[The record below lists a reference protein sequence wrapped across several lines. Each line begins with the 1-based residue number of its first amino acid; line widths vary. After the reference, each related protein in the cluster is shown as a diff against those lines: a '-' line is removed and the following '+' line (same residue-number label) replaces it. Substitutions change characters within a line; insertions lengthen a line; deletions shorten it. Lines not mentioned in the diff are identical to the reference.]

1 MSNNN
6 QTDPVEQ
13 LFKLQRSF
21 KSKLPLKIADIE
33 SNWRNIRDNKSPD
46 FVDLHLKLHS
56 LVGTAGTFGAF
67 VVSNT
72 SREIETLVKSLLKND
87 LTLNH
92 DVAKKVDTLLY
103 QLRDVSEKWQPSS
116 IPFIPE
122 VQVEE
127 VNEEANWQPNIYL
140 VEDDVEIVNSI
151 IDYLELAGYK
161 VFYYR
166 KIKEFEYAYSSDE
179 RASAIIMDMQFEE
192 GHIAGAETIQ
202 RLSEKYKNFPP
213 VVFISV
219 HLDIQARLAAAQAGA
234 KRYFTKPINQQK
246 LLSCLD
252 KLTNRIKPEAYRILL
267 IDDEQEVLDFYST
280 ILKQHGVEVLSFTSP
295 IKAYQPI
302 ESFKP
307 DLIILD
313 LYMPECSG
321 LDFASVIRQNDDY
334 AHIPIV
340 FLSSE
345 LDAGTQLAAMDLGG
359 DDFLM
364 KPVDPEHFIQAVTAR
379 VKRSRHVYQLNKTL
393 QDTLR
398 ESEYRLITLDQHA
411 IVCMA
416 DKKGNI
422 TLVNEH
428 FLNISGYNEKELIG
442 KNLRTV
448 KSMKHPDVF
457 REEMWN
463 TISNGKIWNG
473 QICNEAKDGT
483 EYWVEATIVP
493 FMSENGLPYKYVSV
507 GTDIT
512 KIKKAEEDAHAS
524 EVALMTA
531 KDEAESANQAKSK
544 FLSNMSHELRT
555 PMNAIS
561 GFAQLLLM
569 DSENIYDDVQRGNI
583 EEIIKASNHLLE
595 LISEIL
601 ELSKIES
608 GQIKLSLETV
618 NYSQVAVE
626 SISLINT
633 LAKDKGITLI
643 FIIEGKRISFK
654 DLINSGVNIFVD
666 RTRFKQV
673 LLNLLSNAIK
683 YNNKNGSIT
692 ISGEKIN
699 NNFRISVID
708 TGIGI
713 SKADQK
719 DLFKSFNRLG
729 KEDSGIEGTGIGLV
743 ITRNIVELMEG
754 EIGVESEL
762 GKGTTF
768 WIEFPLV

>member
-6 QTDPVEQ
+6 QTDPIEQ

-21 KSKLPLKIADIE
+21 KSKLPSKIADIE
-33 SNWRNIRDNKSPD
+33 SSWRNIRNKKSPD
-46 FVDLHLKLHS
+46 FIELHLKLHS
-56 LVGTAGTFGAF
+56 LVGAAGTFGAF

-72 SREIETLVKSLLKND
+72 SRELETLVKSLLSND
-87 LTLNH
+87 LALTN
-92 DVAKKVDTLLY
+92 DVVKEVDSLLY
-103 QLRDVSEKWQPSS
+103 QLCDVSEKWQPSS

-122 VQVEE
+122 VQLEE
-127 VNEEANWQPNIYL
+127 VNEEENWESYIYL

-151 IDYLELAGYK
+151 IECLELAGYK
-161 VFYYR
+161 VLYYR
-166 KIKEFEYAYSSDE
+166 KIKEFEEAYSPDE
-179 RASAIIMDMQFEE
+179 KASAIIMDMEFEE

-202 RLSEKYKNFPP
+202 RLSEKYQNFPP

-234 KRYFTKPINQQK
+234 KRYFTKPINQQN
-246 LLSCLD
+246 LISSLD

-267 IDDEQEVLDFYST
+267 VDDEQDILDFYST
-280 ILKQHGVEVLSFTSP
+280 ILKRHEIEVLSFTSP

-302 ESFKP
+302 EFFKP
-307 DLIILD
+307 DLIVLD

-321 LDFASVIRQNDDY
+321 LDLARVIRQNDDY

-364 KPVDPEHFIQAVTAR
+364 KPVDPEHFVQAVTAR
-379 VKRSRHVYQLNKTL
+379 VKRSRRIYRLNKTL

-416 DKKGNI
+416 DKEGNI

-428 FLNISGYNEKELIG
+428 FLNISGYKEQELIG

-448 KSMKHPDVF
+448 ISMKHPKVF

-463 TISNGKIWNG
+463 TVSHGKIWNG
-473 QICNEAKDGT
+473 HICNGAKDGS
-483 EYWVEATIVP
+483 EYWIEVTIVP
-493 FMSENGLPYKYVSV
+493 FLNENGLPYKYVSV

-512 KIKKAEEDAHAS
+512 KIKKAEEDAHTS
-524 EVALMTA
+524 EVALMKA
-531 KDEAESANQAKSK
+531 KDEAEIANQAKSK
-544 FLSNMSHELRT
+544 FLSSMSHELRT

-569 DSENIYDDVQRGNI
+569 DSSNIFDEVQKENIK
-583 EEIIKASNHLLE
+583 EIIKASNHLLE
-595 LISEIL
+595 LINEIL

-608 GQIKLSLETV
+608 GQVKISMEAV
-618 NYSQVAVE
+618 NYSEVAVE

-643 FIIEGKRISFK
+643 FILHGERISFK
-654 DLINSGVNIFVD
+654 NLINSDVNIFVD
-666 RTRFKQV
+666 RLRFKQV

-683 YNNKNGSIT
+683 YNNKKGSIT

-713 SKADQK
+713 SEENQN

-729 KEDSGIEGTGIGLV
+729 KENSGIEGTGIGLV
-743 ITRNIVELMEG
+743 ITRNLIELMGG
-754 EIGVESEL
+754 EIGVESKL

-768 WIEFPLV
+768 WIEFPSV